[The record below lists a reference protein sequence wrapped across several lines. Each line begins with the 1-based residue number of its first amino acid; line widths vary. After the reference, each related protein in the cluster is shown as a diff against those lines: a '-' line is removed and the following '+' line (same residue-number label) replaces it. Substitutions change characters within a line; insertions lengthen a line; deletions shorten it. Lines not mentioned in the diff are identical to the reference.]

1 MPKRLVLVAIL
12 VLFFAPT
19 PRAMA
24 QQNESPQS
32 ATETAKRIPTV
43 RYYRLD
49 FVVRES
55 DQAKVLSQRT
65 YSLGVAAAGV
75 AEGRDWWSLR
85 AGTKVPSGNNYV
97 DVGFN
102 IDVRPEDA
110 GGALQLRLKA
120 DLSSLAPD
128 AANVNLPPIR
138 QMRVEEAVLVPIN
151 KPTVVFNAED
161 PSSKHQFQI
170 EVTAV
175 PQK

>member
-1 MPKRLVLVAIL
+1 MCNRVAIFAVLVLLCAAS
-12 VLFFAPT
+12 APVT
-19 PRAMA
+19 A
-24 QQNESPQS
+24 QQTESPQP
-32 ATETAKRIPTV
+32 ATETAKRLPVV

-55 DQAKVLSQRT
+55 DQGKLLSQRS

-85 AGTKVPSGNNYV
+85 AGTKVPAGSNYV

-102 IDVRPEDA
+102 LDVRPEDA

-120 DLSSLAPD
+120 DLSSLSPD
-128 AANVNLPPIR
+128 VSTVNMPPIR
-138 QMRVEEAVLVPIN
+138 QMRVEEAVLVPVN

-161 PSSKHQFQI
+161 PASKHQFQI

-175 PQK
+175 PQH

>member
-1 MPKRLVLVAIL
+1 MTKLLAIFVIL
-12 VLFFAPT
+12 VLLGTVTTTA
-19 PRAMA
+19 AA
-24 QQNESPQS
+24 QQNESAQPP
-32 ATETAKRIPTV
+32 TETAKRVPSV

-55 DQAKVLSQRT
+55 DQGKLLSQRA

-85 AGTKVPSGNNYV
+85 AGTKVPAGSNYV

-102 IDVRPEDA
+102 LDVRPEDA

-120 DLSSLAPD
+120 DLSSVAPD
-128 AANVNLPPIR
+128 AGNTTLPPIR

-151 KPTVVFNAED
+151 KPTIVFSSED

-170 EVTAV
+170 EITAV

>member
-1 MPKRLVLVAIL
+1 MTKRPAIFVILALLATVAT
-12 VLFFAPT
+12 AT
-19 PRAMA
+19 A
-24 QQNESPQS
+24 QQSDS
-32 ATETAKRIPTV
+32 APPPAEAAKHIPTV

-55 DQAKVLSQRT
+55 DQGKVLSQRA
-65 YSLGVAAAGV
+65 YSLGVAAAGI
-75 AEGRDWWSLR
+75 AEGREWWSLR
-85 AGTKVPSGNNYV
+85 AGTKVPAGSNYV

-102 IDVRPEDA
+102 LDVRPEDA

-120 DLSSLAPD
+120 DLSSLSPD
-128 AANVNLPPIR
+128 VSNVNMPPIR

-151 KPTVVFNAED
+151 KPTIVFSSED

>member
-1 MPKRLVLVAIL
+1 MLKRLAPLAIFISL
-12 VLFFAPT
+12 CATT

-24 QQNESPQS
+24 QQNESPQP

-55 DQAKVLSQRT
+55 DQGKALSQRS

-85 AGTKVPSGNNYV
+85 AGTKVPAGSNYV

-110 GGALQLRLKA
+110 GGSLQLRLKA

-128 AANVNLPPIR
+128 AANVNQPPIR
-138 QMRVEEAVLVPIN
+138 QMRVEEAVLVPVN
-151 KPTVVFNAED
+151 KPTIVFNAED

>member
-1 MPKRLVLVAIL
+1 MFKRLAPFAIMIL
-12 VLFFAPT
+12 LCAAAPH
-19 PRAMA
+19 ALG

-32 ATETAKRIPTV
+32 ATEPAKRPAPAH
-43 RYYRLD
+43 YYKLD

-55 DQAKVLSQRT
+55 DQGKVLSQRS
-65 YSLGVAAAGV
+65 YSLGVAAAGLT
-75 AEGRDWWSLR
+75 ESRDWWSLR
-85 AGTKVPSGNNYV
+85 AGTKVPAGSNYV

-102 IDVRPEDA
+102 VDVRAEDL

-128 AANVNLPPIR
+128 AGNVNLPPIR

-151 KPTVVFNAED
+151 KPSIVFNAED

>member
-1 MPKRLVLVAIL
+1 MFKRLALFAIMI
-12 VLFFAPT
+12 LFYATAPS
-19 PRAMA
+19 AIA
-24 QQNESPQS
+24 QQNEPAPS
-32 ATETAKRIPTV
+32 ATETAKRIPTM

-55 DQAKVLSQRT
+55 DQGKVLSQRS

-75 AEGRDWWSLR
+75 TEGRDWWSLR
-85 AGTKVPSGNNYV
+85 AGTKVPAGSNYV

-128 AANVNLPPIR
+128 ATNVNLPPIR

>member
-1 MPKRLVLVAIL
+1 MLKRLAPFAIIIL
-12 VLFFAPT
+12 LYAT
-19 PRAMA
+19 NPRATA
-24 QQNESPQS
+24 QQNESAPS

-55 DQAKVLSQRT
+55 DQGKVLSQRS

-85 AGTKVPSGNNYV
+85 AGTKVPAGSNYV

-128 AANVNLPPIR
+128 AANVNQPPIR

>member
-1 MPKRLVLVAIL
+1 MLKRLALFAITIL
-12 VLFFAPT
+12 SCATT
-19 PRAMA
+19 PRAIA
-24 QQNESPQS
+24 QQPESPQP
-32 ATETAKRIPTV
+32 ATETTKRIPTV

-55 DQAKVLSQRT
+55 DQAKVLSQRS

-75 AEGRDWWSLR
+75 TEGRDWWSLR
-85 AGTKVPSGNNYV
+85 AGTKVPAGSNYV

-120 DLSSLAPD
+120 DLSSLSPD
-128 AANVNLPPIR
+128 VSNVNMPPIR
-138 QMRVEEAVLVPIN
+138 QMRVEEAVLVPIS
-151 KPTVVFNAED
+151 KPTVVFSAED

>member
-1 MPKRLVLVAIL
+1 MLKRLAPFAIMIL
-12 VLFFAPT
+12 LCATT
-19 PRAMA
+19 PRAIA
-24 QQNESPQS
+24 QQPESPQP
-32 ATETAKRIPTV
+32 ATETSKRTPTM

-85 AGTKVPSGNNYV
+85 AGTKVPAGSNYV

-120 DLSSLAPD
+120 DLSSLSPEVG
-128 AANVNLPPIR
+128 NVNMPPIR

-151 KPTVVFNAED
+151 KPTVVFSAED

>member
-1 MPKRLVLVAIL
+1 MLKRLALFAIMI
-12 VLFFAPT
+12 LFCATT
-19 PRAMA
+19 PRAIA
-24 QQNESPQS
+24 QQNELAPS
-32 ATETAKRIPTV
+32 AADVAKRTASAH
-43 RYYRLD
+43 YYRLD

-55 DQAKVLSQRT
+55 DQGKLISQRS

-75 AEGRDWWSLR
+75 AEGRDWWILR
-85 AGTKVPSGNNYV
+85 AGTKVPAGSNYA

-128 AANVNLPPIR
+128 AGNVNLPPIR

-151 KPTVVFNAED
+151 KPTVVFSAED

>member
-1 MPKRLVLVAIL
+1 MLKRLAPLAIMIL
-12 VLFFAPT
+12 LCASS
-19 PRAMA
+19 PRMFA
-24 QQNESPQS
+24 QQTEAPQP
-32 ATETAKRIPTV
+32 AAEVAKRTPVV

-55 DQAKVLSQRT
+55 DQGKVLNQRA

-85 AGTKVPSGNNYV
+85 AGTKVPAGSNYV

-102 IDVRPEDA
+102 LDVRPEDA

-120 DLSSLAPD
+120 DLSSVAPD
-128 AANVNLPPIR
+128 AGNANLPPIR

-151 KPTVVFNAED
+151 KPTVVFSSED

>member
-1 MPKRLVLVAIL
+1 MLKRLALFVTL
-12 VLFFAPT
+12 VLLGTVTTTAV
-19 PRAMA
+19 A
-24 QQNESPQS
+24 QQNESPQPP
-32 ATETAKRIPTV
+32 TETAKRVPTV
-43 RYYRLD
+43 HYYRLD

-55 DQAKVLSQRT
+55 DQGKVLSQRS

-85 AGTKVPSGNNYV
+85 AGTKVPAGSNYV

-102 IDVRPEDA
+102 LDVRPEDA

-120 DLSSLAPD
+120 DLSSLSPD
-128 AANVNLPPIR
+128 VSNVNMPPIR

-151 KPTVVFNAED
+151 KPTIVFSSED

>member
-1 MPKRLVLVAIL
+1 MLKRLAIFVTL
-12 VLFFAPT
+12 VLLGAVT
-19 PRAMA
+19 TAAAA
-24 QQNESPQS
+24 QQNESAQPP
-32 ATETAKRIPTV
+32 TETAKRVPSV

-55 DQAKVLSQRT
+55 DQGKVLSQRS

-85 AGTKVPSGNNYV
+85 AGTKVPAGSNYV

-102 IDVRPEDA
+102 LDVRPEDA

-120 DLSSLAPD
+120 DLSSLSPD
-128 AANVNLPPIR
+128 VSNVNMPPIR

-151 KPTVVFNAED
+151 KPTVVFSSED
-161 PSSKHQFQI
+161 AISKHQFQI

>member
-1 MPKRLVLVAIL
+1 MLKRLAIFVTL
-12 VLFFAPT
+12 VLLGAVT
-19 PRAMA
+19 TAAAA
-24 QQNESPQS
+24 QQNESAQPP
-32 ATETAKRIPTV
+32 TETAKRVPSV

-49 FVVRES
+49 FVVRVS
-55 DQAKVLSQRT
+55 DQGKVLSQRS

-85 AGTKVPSGNNYV
+85 AGTKVPAGSNYV

-102 IDVRPEDA
+102 LDVRPEDA

-120 DLSSLAPD
+120 DLSSLSPD
-128 AANVNLPPIR
+128 VSNVNMPPIR
-138 QMRVEEAVLVPIN
+138 QMREEEAVLVPIN
-151 KPTVVFNAED
+151 KPTIVFSSED

>member
-1 MPKRLVLVAIL
+1 MRKRLAYFAIGAC
-12 VLFFAPT
+12 LFMVSTGAFSQENE
-19 PRAMA
+19 A
-24 QQNESPQS
+24 QSP
-32 ATETAKRIPTV
+32 ATESVKRPAAA

-55 DQAKVLSQRT
+55 DQGKVLSQRA

-85 AGTKVPSGNNYV
+85 AGTKVPAGSNYV

-102 IDVRPEDA
+102 IDVRPEDV

-120 DLSSLAPD
+120 DLSSLAPET
-128 AANVNLPPIR
+128 ANVNFPPIR
-138 QMRVEEAVLVPIN
+138 QMRVEEAVLVPIG
-151 KPTVVFNAED
+151 KPTVVFSAED

-170 EVTAV
+170 EVTAL
-175 PQK
+175 PQR